1 MFSLSAFLFLHAA
14 RPPAQTHNPLLFL
27 PQPPPSL
34 QFLERL
40 GENTSIRPRRGP
52 DTGDGGIDP

>member
-14 RPPAQTHNPLLFL
+14 APPPHSPNT
-27 PQPPPSL
+27 QPPPPPPPPL
-34 QFLERL
+34 QFLGSL

-52 DTGDGGIDP
+52 DTGDGGIDS